1 MSILK
6 NFTRIMT
13 LNVKSFF
20 EKSQDPIS
28 DVNEYLRELEKN
40 LRMVKAENAAVD
52 IEANRIKRNICEIE
66 AEIAKYNR
74 YIEKSKNN
82 GNISDERI
90 YISKKDILE
99 TEYKKLQEDYNVIND
114 KCIKINKMEN
124 KLISDINTLRS
135 RASELNSYVD
145 NNKMGNMLEKVD
157 EITLQAEALE
167 ELNNYITD
175 SDPDFDKDFEEF
187 INKND

>member
-20 EKSQDPIS
+20 EKSQDPVRDI
-28 DVNEYLRELEKN
+28 NEYLIELEKN

-52 IEANRIKRNICEIE
+52 IEINRIKRNICEIE
-66 AEIAKYNR
+66 ADIAKYSR

-82 GNISDERI
+82 GNKSDERI
-90 YISKKDILE
+90 YISKKEILE